1 MRIAIDIDSTLHHY
15 WDRLSD
21 AALRRFGIDLPYEEQ
36 LDWGIT
42 RLRPDQLRLC
52 IEETHCS
59 EAILAGEPYPDAA
72 TIVTRWRDDGHYI
85 HITSHR
91 DNAALQPTA
100 DWLTQIGVPY
110 DSLHCSD
117 DKVAHCVELGIELL
131 IDDSPLNLA
140 KAIDHGLLVATISHP
155 WNRDLCE
162 EEDVICAEDW
172 RGLAAKLDPLLR
184 RRARV
189 RP

>member
-21 AALRRFGIDLPYEEQ
+21 AALRRFGVDLPYEEQ

-72 TIVTRWRDDGHYI
+72 AIITRWRDAGHFI

-91 DNAALQPTA
+91 EGAARGATA
-100 DWLTQIGVPY
+100 QWLGQIGVPY
-110 DSLHCSD
+110 DDLHCSE
-117 DKVAHCVELGIELL
+117 DKVARCVELGIELL

-140 KAIDHGLLVATISHP
+140 RAIERGILVATISHP
-155 WNRDLCE
+155 WNRDVCE
-162 EEDVICAEDW
+162 EEDVVCADDW
-172 RGLAAKLDPLLR
+172 RGLAQKLEPLLR
-184 RRARV
+184 ASAGI

>member
-36 LDWGIT
+36 LDWGLT
-42 RLRPDQLRLC
+42 RLRPDQLKLC
-52 IEETHCS
+52 IEETHCA
-59 EAILAGEPYPDAA
+59 EAILAGEPYPDAVE
-72 TIVTRWRDDGHYI
+72 TVTRWRAEGHFI

-91 DNAALQPTA
+91 DPQAHDATA
-100 DWLTQIGVPY
+100 DWLNHIHVPY
-110 DSLHCSD
+110 DDLHCSD
-117 DKVAHCVELGIELL
+117 DKVGRCVELGIELL
-131 IDDSPLNLA
+131 IDDSPLNLV
-140 KAIDHGLLVATISHP
+140 KALEHNIVVATIAHP

-162 EEDVICAEDW
+162 EEDVICADDW

-189 RP
+189 GP

>member
-21 AALRRFGIDLPYEEQ
+21 AAVRRFGVELPYEEQ

-42 RLRPDQLRLC
+42 RLRPDQLKLC
-52 IEETHCS
+52 IEETHNPT
-59 EAILAGEPYPDAA
+59 AILAGVPYPGAVETVA
-72 TIVTRWRDDGHYI
+72 RWRDDGHYI

-91 DNAALQPTA
+91 DAASRTPTA
-100 DWLTQIGVPY
+100 DWLAQIGVPY
-110 DSLHCSD
+110 DDLHCSM
-117 DKVAHCVELGIELL
+117 DKVARCVELGIELL
-131 IDDSPLNLA
+131 IDDSPHNLEQ
-140 KAIDHGLLVATISHP
+140 AIEHGILVATISHP

-162 EEDVICAEDW
+162 EEDVICAPDW
-172 RGLAAKLDPLLR
+172 LGLARKLDPVLC

-189 RP
+189 GP